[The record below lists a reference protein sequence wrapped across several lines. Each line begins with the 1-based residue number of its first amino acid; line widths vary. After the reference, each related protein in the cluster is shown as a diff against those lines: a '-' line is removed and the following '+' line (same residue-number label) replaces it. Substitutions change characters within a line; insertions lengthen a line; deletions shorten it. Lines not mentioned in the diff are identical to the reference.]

1 MVTHPLVLHIR
12 STTCNM
18 GPSKG
23 SETESW
29 GNMTRERSDELQGK
43 DNSAPRSVR
52 ASTSNSSYWDIVL
65 TRSSSPGYDCLT
77 TFGSHNSY
85 WDVVL
90 ERSTSSVCDSLAR
103 PGSSI
108 SVPGVMRIYDHRSAT
123 VHDHSGLETTP
134 GSVYPSASDSATIR
148 EFLTSQDSK
157 LSPGSSHTGRHFSG
171 RDNFSAGH
179 QGLTLP
185 VAATLHPKRGPGRLI
200 YTCDRN
206 SPLCLGE
213 DNMPAREIVEE
224 VCRSSHS
231 PLM

>member
-1 MVTHPLVLHIR
+1 
-12 STTCNM
+12 
-18 GPSKG
+18 
-23 SETESW
+23 
-29 GNMTRERSDELQGK
+29 MTRERSDELQGK